1 MKASEQILPLFP
13 SCVKADSLQLEAQE
27 GAEAGVE
34 VEVEVEVEAAM
45 SGEEEVVAEM
55 CWWRSVLVL
64 LWHST

>member
-1 MKASEQILPLFP
+1 M
-13 SCVKADSLQLEAQE
+13 KADSLQLEAQE

-34 VEVEVEVEAAM
+34 VEVEVEVEAAI